1 MTLDD
6 ERMKIAFAILIT
18 IAVFVNLSYGAEYK
32 YEIPGIFSV
41 TLHGKLYATI
51 SDEWNVIATETDLF
65 PGSYI
70 EITNS
75 TGARVDI
82 FPLDPLFR
90 SHMEATHIYLRGDS
104 ITDNSIRGP
113 HGEGNYF
120 FIHSSNGPHVY
131 GHLELGN
138 LLLGYQGLL
147 VTTSDWPG
155 VQVFLES
162 FRFIEDK
169 SVQQG
174 GAGYPPQG
182 VGSPDP

>member
-1 MTLDD
+1 
-6 ERMKIAFAILIT
+6 MKLSFAILLT
-18 IAVFVNLSYGAEYK
+18 IAVFANLSYGAEYQ
-32 YEIPGIFSV
+32 YEIPGIFTV

-70 EITNS
+70 EVTNS

-90 SHMEATHIYLRGDS
+90 SHIEAAHIDLRGDS
-104 ITDNSIRGP
+104 ITDNYIRGP

-120 FIHSSNGPHVY
+120 FKHSTNGPHVY
-131 GHLELGN
+131 GHLELGI

-147 VTTSDWPG
+147 VTTSDWQG

-169 SVQQG
+169 NVQQG
-174 GAGYPPQG
+174 GPEYPSQGAGP
-182 VGSPDP
+182 SDP